1 MQLKAE
7 YEAKPEVQRFLE
19 SAQKEKE
26 LRKELYTYNLKNP
39 ELINGLCEMLMQENV
54 KTFDVSKHESY
65 FNETEE
71 FEKLVDKYLNL

>member
-1 MQLKAE
+1 
-7 YEAKPEVQRFLE
+7 
-19 SAQKEKE
+19 
-26 LRKELYTYNLKNP
+26 
-39 ELINGLCEMLMQENV
+39 MLMQENV